1 MARKKTENAGAGAN
15 GSAGA
20 GKPASKTEG
29 VRRALDA
36 LGKKAT
42 PTEIDEYL
50 RREFNIKM
58 SLPHISTTKS
68 NILRGK
74 GKGKGRRGRRKK
86 GAKAAGG
93 AQPANAATAF
103 DVKDMREIRA
113 LVDRVGVEK
122 FKDLRA
128 FREVLDVLYP

>member
-1 MARKKTENAGAGAN
+1 MGRKKAQNAGAGVN

-36 LGKKAT
+36 LGKEASPK
-42 PTEIDEYL
+42 EIDEYI

-68 NILRGK
+68 NILRGQ
-74 GKGKGRRGRRKK
+74 GKGRRRRGRRKK
-86 GAKAAGG
+86 GAKVATGG
-93 AQPANAATAF
+93 QPASAATAF
-103 DVKDMREIRA
+103 SLKDLREIKT
-113 LVDRVGVEK
+113 LVDRVGAEK
-122 FKDLRA
+122 FKNLRE
-128 FREVLDVLYP
+128 FREVLDFLYP